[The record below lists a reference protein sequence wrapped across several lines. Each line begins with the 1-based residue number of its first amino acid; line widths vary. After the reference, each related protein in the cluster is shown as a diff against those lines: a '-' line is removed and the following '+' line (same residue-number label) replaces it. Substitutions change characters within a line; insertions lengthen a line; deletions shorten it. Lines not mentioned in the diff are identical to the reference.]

1 MKPFSGVS
9 YITAVNQLQ
18 SIAVYRDC
26 NYFVDNVDIQS
37 IFTRIKYQEILLK
50 LHFAD
55 NTKQDKADK
64 RYMIRPM
71 IDHLNESLQ
80 AVFSNK
86 PDQSIDEHMTN
97 SNVVPQWVNIWK

>member
-1 MKPFSGVS
+1 MKAFSGVN

-37 IFTRIKYQEILLK
+37 IFTRTKYQEILLR

-55 NTKQDKADK
+55 NAKQDKTDK
-64 RYMIRPM
+64 GYMTRPM
-71 IDHLNESLQ
+71 IYHLNESPQ

-97 SNVVPQWVNIWK
+97 SNVVPQ